1 MANKTRHWANIWP
14 PAAVLG
20 ALIALWQAASMLG
33 LVEAWR
39 IPSPIAVTREAIEIW
54 PRLMMH
60 TWATLKLTLI
70 GFAGGSAAGFA
81 LAALLHLL
89 PGVRRGVHPLLILS
103 QTVPIVVLGPI
114 LTMMFGYGLLPKVL
128 LVMMVCFFPVSIA
141 MLAGL
146 SNADPGLRHYMR
158 MIGAGKGELF
168 WRLELPNAVVHLF
181 SGLKIAA
188 SYSVL
193 SSVFAELLSPKLGLG
208 GFMIL
213 SSRGFMPERAFAA
226 VLLIIII
233 SLTLFG
239 LVSLAERLV
248 IRWRPQASAGEGRRS
263 EAWSLR

>member
-1 MANKTRHWANIWP
+1 MASKSLMKRWNGIWP
-14 PAAVLG
+14 PIAVLG
-20 ALIALWQAASMLG
+20 ALIALWQAVSMLG
-33 LVEAWR
+33 FVDAWR
-39 IPSPIAVTREAIEIW
+39 IPSPLAVASEAIEIW

-89 PGVRRGVHPLLILS
+89 PGVRKGVYPLLILS
-103 QTVPIVVLGPI
+103 QNVPIVVLGPI
-114 LTMMFGYGLLPKVL
+114 LTMMFGYGLLPKIM

-146 SNADPGLRHYMR
+146 SNVDPGLRHYMR
-158 MIGAGKGELF
+158 MIGAGKSELF

-193 SSVFAELLSPKLGLG
+193 SAVFAELLSPKLGLG
-208 GFMIL
+208 GFMAL

-226 VLLIIII
+226 VLMIIIV

-239 LVSLAERLV
+239 LVSWAERLV
-248 IRWRPQASAGEGRRS
+248 IRWRPPVKEGGVQH
-263 EAWSLR
+263 EA

>member
-1 MANKTRHWANIWP
+1 VI
-14 PAAVLG
+14 V
-20 ALIALWQAASMLG
+20 ALVALWQAAAMFG
-33 LVEAWR
+33 LVDAWR
-39 IPSPIAVTREAIEIW
+39 IPAPIAVAREAVEIW

-60 TWATLKLTLI
+60 ARATLKLTLI

-89 PGVRRGVHPLLILS
+89 PGVRRGVYPLLILS
-103 QTVPIVVLGPI
+103 QNVPIVVLGPI

-193 SSVFAELLSPKLGLG
+193 SAVFAELLSPKLGLG
-208 GFMIL
+208 GFMLL
-213 SSRGFMPERAFAA
+213 STRGFMPERSFAA
-226 VLLIIII
+226 VLLIIIV
-233 SLTLFG
+233 SLALFG
-239 LVSLAERLV
+239 LVSWSERVV
-248 IRWRPQASAGEGRRS
+248 IRWRPPVKEGGSRD
-263 EAWSLR
+263 EA